1 MTLRRYW
8 QEMTTE
14 DFERLDV
21 ERVIA
26 VLPVAAIEQHG
37 PHLPVEVDTRINM
50 GLIGRM
56 LELAPADL
64 PVTVLPTMP
73 VGKSNEHLAFP
84 GTLSLSAETLIRLWT
99 EIGEC
104 VHRAGIRKMVIFN
117 THGGQPQ
124 IADIVARDLRV
135 RLGMFVVCAN
145 GYGLGKPEGLF
156 PEAEMQHGIHGGT
169 SETSMMLHLRPDL
182 VKMDKA
188 INFVPLSV
196 QMEQDYELLMPE
208 GRVGFGWQTQD
219 LNPHGACGDASV
231 ADAARGKTAI
241 DFAAGRFVTLL
252 QEIARFPLSTLKSRD
267 RAAFKAAAE

>member
-1 MTLRRYW
+1 MIPRRYW

-14 DFERLDV
+14 DFERLDT

-26 VLPVAAIEQHG
+26 ILPVAAIEQHG

-50 GLIGRM
+50 GLVGRM

-145 GYGLGKPEGLF
+145 GYSLGKPEGLF
-156 PEAEMQHGIHGGT
+156 PEAEMKHGIHGGT

-188 INFVPLSV
+188 IDFVPLSV

-231 ADAARGKTAI
+231 ADAARGKIAV
-241 DFAAGRFVTLL
+241 DFAAARFVTLL
-252 QEIARFPLSTLKSRD
+252 QEIDRFSLANLKSRP
-267 RAAFKAAAE
+267 RPALKAAAE